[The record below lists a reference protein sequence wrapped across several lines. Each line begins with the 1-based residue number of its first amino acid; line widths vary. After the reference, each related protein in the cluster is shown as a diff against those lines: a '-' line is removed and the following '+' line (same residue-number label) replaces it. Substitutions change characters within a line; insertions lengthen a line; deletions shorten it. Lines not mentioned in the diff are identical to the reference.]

1 MASKIVKTQNTIRQ
15 NDLYSYWV
23 LQIPDQIFRPYPFN
37 VFLMIQTRDD
47 LIWDSIRSNL
57 VVLPLA
63 TPRLI

>member
-37 VFLMIQTRDD
+37 VFLSSFDWWYRPGMILFGT
-47 LIWDSIRSNL
+47 
-57 VVLPLA
+57 A
-63 TPRLI
+63 